1 MINTI
6 EIYVMLFFSYSILGW
21 CMEVLVKFIQYKRF
35 INRGFLIGPY
45 CPIYGWGAILI
56 TLLLKK
62 YINDPL
68 VLFIFGMII
77 CSILEY
83 FTSWIMEKVFH
94 ARWWDYS
101 AKKFNI
107 NGRICLNTLIPFG
120 LLGVLIMYVLNPFFI
135 KIYGTFNITV
145 LTSICITLSIIFAI
159 DNVMSI
165 TILSK
170 FKKDAL
176 LLEKDNTEEMSA
188 KVKKVLSEKS
198 WGEKRLENAFPNL
211 RHIRTVI
218 KENVSKAKANVE
230 EKQDKIKR
238 ETEEKILV
246 LREEYNFKVKEI
258 RKKAENKIKKAN
270 KKK

>member
-1 MINTI
+1 
-6 EIYVMLFFSYSILGW
+6 
-21 CMEVLVKFIQYKRF
+21 
-35 INRGFLIGPY
+35 
-45 CPIYGWGAILI
+45 
-56 TLLLKK
+56 
-62 YINDPL
+62 
-68 VLFIFGMII
+68 
-77 CSILEY
+77 
-83 FTSWIMEKVFH
+83 MEKVFH